1 MDNPT
6 FFNPTLQINIIFLEQ
21 SGSLHLKCSFTYDFA
36 LHDSLKS
43 WWNINNETISVKIDS
58 ISEDQVPSAVD
69 PKQSKNELNGIIAT
83 VLKGRAMYL
92 MYPYRKVS
100 TVYLS
105 LVIPNPKVTNS
116 GSYTCNAETLLDKA
130 STNSAKVE
138 IIRRSEILVHP
149 KPVSAVLGGTATL
162 SCELLV
168 DSRIANE
175 SEIYWTLN
183 GLQTSMERIKNDNG
197 SSNSI
202 KVSYNIPSVSDDDVG
217 YYECHAITSYDSV
230 HSRSARLQLLK
241 ATKIT
246 RHPIDIKVALG
257 GKAQF
262 RLSLQL

>member
-1 MDNPT
+1 
-6 FFNPTLQINIIFLEQ
+6 
-21 SGSLHLKCSFTYDFA
+21 
-36 LHDSLKS
+36 
-43 WWNINNETISVKIDS
+43 
-58 ISEDQVPSAVD
+58 
-69 PKQSKNELNGIIAT
+69 
-83 VLKGRAMYL
+83 MYL

-149 KPVSAVLGGTATL
+149 KPESAVLGGTATL

-183 GLQTSMERIKNDNG
+183 GLQTSMERIKYDNV

-202 KVSYNIPSVSDDDVG
+202 KVSYIIPSVSDEDVG

-230 HSRSARLQLLK
+230 HSRSARLHLLK
-241 ATKIT
+241 ATMIM
-246 RHPIDIKVALG
+246 RHPSDIKVALG